1 MSCNEKL
8 EVELRN
14 YDETLYAKALIADD
28 FTESVQ
34 KPVDSSR
41 GYALR
46 LTSDDGRTMWVGLKF
61 HDRNEAFDF
70 NEVFIIHQNNKQK
83 EQQAHFSSQEKADL
97 TQFQLRPGQKI
108 SIGGVKNDNEFDGA
122 GLFDNPFGSSSQ
134 SNNFSRGNAGS
145 TGFG

>member
-1 MSCNEKL
+1 MSINDVL

-14 YDETLYAKALIADD
+14 YDETLYAKAKIAED
-28 FTESVQ
+28 FTDSVQ

-70 NEVFIIHQNNKQK
+70 YEAFIMNQNNKEK
-83 EQQAHFSSQEKADL
+83 EQMAKLSSNEHVDMTAFRLQ
-97 TQFQLRPGQKI
+97 PG
-108 SIGGVKNDNEFDGA
+108 
-122 GLFDNPFGSSSQ
+122 
-134 SNNFSRGNAGS
+134 
-145 TGFG
+145 